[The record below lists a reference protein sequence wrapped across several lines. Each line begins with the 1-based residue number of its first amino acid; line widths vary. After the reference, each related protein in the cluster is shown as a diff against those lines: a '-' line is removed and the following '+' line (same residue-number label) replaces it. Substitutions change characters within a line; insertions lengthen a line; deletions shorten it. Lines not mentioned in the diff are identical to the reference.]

1 MTTQL
6 SPKERTYLLKL
17 ARESITKAVLNQ
29 PLPEIDRESLPPAL
43 SQPGAS
49 FVTLTIEGDLRGCIG
64 SLEAYQSLVND
75 VQERAVQAALE
86 DYRFP
91 PLSAEEIDLV
101 KIEISHLTPP
111 LPLKYDTP
119 EELPN
124 LLKPGEDGVILQ
136 QGLRRATFLPQ
147 VWEQLPDP
155 EVFLSHLCA
164 KMGAS
169 PNLWRNNML
178 QVGIYH
184 VEEFHE

>member
-6 SPKERTYLLKL
+6 SSEERKYLLHL
-17 ARESITKAVLNQ
+17 ARESIARAVRNQ
-29 PLPEIDRESLPPAL
+29 PLPAISSETLTPAL

-64 SLEAYQSLVND
+64 SLEAHQDLASD

-91 PLSAEEIDLV
+91 PLSAEEVDLV
-101 KIEISHLTPP
+101 SIEISRLTPP
-111 LPLKYDTP
+111 VPLKYEKP
-119 EELPN
+119 EDLPG
-124 LLKPGEDGVILQ
+124 LLKPHTDGVILQ
-136 QGLRRATFLPQ
+136 HGFQRATFLPQ
-147 VWEQLPDP
+147 VWDQLSDA
-155 EVFLSHLCA
+155 EEFLSHLCA

-169 PNLWRNNML
+169 PNLWRNTIL
-178 QVGIYH
+178 RVGIYH